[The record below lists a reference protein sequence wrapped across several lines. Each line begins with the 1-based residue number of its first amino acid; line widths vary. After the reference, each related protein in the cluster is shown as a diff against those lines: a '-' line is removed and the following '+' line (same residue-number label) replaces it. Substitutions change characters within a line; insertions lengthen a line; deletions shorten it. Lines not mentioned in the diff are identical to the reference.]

1 MSYNVAWSSPAK
13 RAISRL
19 PEKVATAIVEH
30 VYAVIAEN
38 PRRAGHSLRFELE
51 GTFSARRADFRVIYE
66 IINDASTVS
75 ILAIGHRS
83 DIYRPR

>member
-19 PEKVATAIVEH
+19 PEKVATAIVGH
-30 VYAVIAEN
+30 IYAVIAEN
-38 PRRAGHSLRFELE
+38 PRQAGHPLQFELE

-66 IINDASTVS
+66 IIDDASTVS